1 MPSISSLIARI
12 GTLYWSLVLL
22 DSCYYDFVYDDFF
35 FCPQLQNELNALD
48 NSMYEY
54 YQRMGKMKNTIDV
67 LKKNEVSLKNALA
80 ECEKKLKDSEDR
92 YRQLRKQAEDEVER

>member
-1 MPSISSLIARI
+1 
-12 GTLYWSLVLL
+12 
-22 DSCYYDFVYDDFF
+22 
-35 FCPQLQNELNALD
+35 
-48 NSMYEY
+48 MYEY